1 MAKNS
6 ITDYDNTSGNNTDV
20 QSVDISEGCSPS
32 GINNAIREV
41 MADLADVNDGTV
53 ALTSPQVD
61 SLTLNGNASFGDNDK
76 AIFGAGNDL
85 QIYHDGS
92 VSVISEAGTGDFN
105 LQTNGANIAL
115 LGNSGSEYMANFA
128 SNGAATLY
136 YDNSAKIATTST
148 GVDVTG
154 DLSVSG
160 SISGAGKVLQVQQ
173 GTFTGRATT
182 TSTGFVATGIT
193 VTITPSSTSS
203 KILVNSLCHLAWDN
217 LATKAAITLYR
228 TIGGSSA
235 EIFLGDADGN
245 RRRTT
250 SNLYLA
256 EDTRNGWPI
265 TTVYLDSPAT
275 TSAVTYQILFARMDG
290 AGTVGINRG
299 IDSYTNASNWGT
311 SASSIV
317 VMEIGA

>member
-1 MAKNS
+1 MAQHDYVIDNQTFPATR
-6 ITDYDNTSGNNTDV
+6 TDL
-20 QSVDISEGCSPS
+20 
-32 GINNAIREV
+32 NNAAAIVSQNAGATAPSTTYAYQLWYDTTSDILKMRN
-41 MADLADVNDGTV
+41 ADDDAWITLFTFDQATDSVQVSGEELVDDP
-53 ALTSPQVD
+53 SPQLGANLD
-61 SLTLNGNASFGDNDK
+61 LNNSD
-76 AIFGAGNDL
+76 IT
-85 QIYHDGS
+85 
-92 VSVISEAGTGDFN
+92 GTGDI
-105 LQTNGANIAL
+105 NITGDITATSFT
-115 LGNSGSEYMANFA
+115 GDGSG
-128 SNGAATLY
+128 L
-136 YDNSAKIATTST
+136 T
-148 GVDVTG
+148 GVG
-154 DLSVSG
+154 G
-160 SISGAGKVLQVQQ
+160 GGKVLQVQQ
-173 GTFTGRATT
+173 GLFTGRATT
-182 TSTGFVATGIT
+182 TSTGFVSTGIT

-217 LATKAAITLYR
+217 GATKAAITLYR

-235 EIFLGDADGN
+235 EIFLGDADGS

-250 SNLYLA
+250 SNLYLG

-299 IDSYTNASNWGT
+299 IDSYSNASNWGT

>member
-1 MAKNS
+1 MSRARDIANLV
-6 ITDYDNTSGNNTDV
+6 DANGDVVAGALDNVPAS
-20 QSVDISEGCSPS
+20 
-32 GINNAIREV
+32 
-41 MADLADVNDGTV
+41 NDAS
-53 ALTSPQVD
+53 ALTTG
-61 SLTLNGNASFGDNDK
+61 TLD
-76 AIFGAGNDL
+76 
-85 QIYHDGS
+85 
-92 VSVISEAGTGDFN
+92 
-105 LQTNGANIAL
+105 
-115 LGNSGSEYMANFA
+115 
-128 SNGAATLY
+128 AARLPT
-136 YDNSAKIATTST
+136 T
-148 GVDVTG
+148 GVDASSLSTG
-154 DLSVSG
+154 TLDGGRLPSTLPAIDG
-160 SISGAGKVLQVQQ
+160 SALTGITTGKVLQVQQ

-193 VTITPSSTSS
+193 VSITPSSTSS

-217 LATKAAITLYR
+217 GSAKAAITLYR

-235 EIFLGDADGN
+235 EIFLGDADGS

-250 SNLYLA
+250 SHLYLG

-275 TSAVTYQILFARMDG
+275 TSAITYQILFARMDG